1 MEHAMVDERLLVRLA
16 RALAP
21 RDEVLEAYLFG
32 SHARGRAGPDS
43 DVDVAVYIDES
54 AAEEGHWGYRA
65 EFTTDLMAALGTDD
79 VDVVVLNEAPILLYH
94 RVLRDGVRL
103 LSRDLRA
110 TTSRAGQALS
120 RYFDFLPQLDK
131 MDAARRFASGKGPP

>member
-1 MEHAMVDERLLVRLA
+1 MEHGNVDRQVLERLS

-21 RDEVLEAYLFG
+21 RDEILEAYLFG
-32 SHARGRAGPDS
+32 SHARGQARPDS
-43 DVDVAVYIDES
+43 DVDVAVYVDE
-54 AAEEGHWGYRA
+54 AAADEGHWGYRA
-65 EFTTDLMAALGTDD
+65 ELATDLMAALGTDD

-131 MDAARRFASGKGPP
+131 MDAARQFASGKDQP